1 VIPRIAHFVFGLD
14 EQVEPFHFVH
24 YAAIESCRRVVAPD
38 QIYFHHLHEPWG
50 PWWDAV
56 KPHLTLARIDEVPE
70 VLTADYSSGDVLPIF
85 RYAHHADFIRL
96 DALIEHGGI
105 YADIDTIFVKP
116 LREELFEAQFVIGLE
131 PPARDEITGE
141 WRPSLC
147 NALLLAE
154 PASEFA
160 RAWRER
166 MPAALNGTWNNHSG
180 FLAAELSRTMAGAV
194 RIEPEVSFFAFPA
207 TPDGIKDLLERRAA
221 VPDGAI
227 SIHLWAH
234 LWWERRRRDFV
245 AAHAGW
251 CAPRFLHHAQTT
263 LADLARPYLPAPP
276 DGRAGAWSYI
286 SLDEDSGYGIAG
298 ERCVSALEGSGLE
311 IDWTPMVRV
320 ANGYASPDCAPA
332 RNRVIVAHTMPEY
345 FGPLRAA
352 HPGAFLVG
360 HTVWET
366 DRLPAHWI
374 PALDQVDLLVVPCA
388 MNAEV
393 IAASPVSTPV
403 VVIPHVAPAPLSGGG
418 LSIDPEVFVFY
429 TIAEWTTRKTV
440 FNTVRAYLD
449 AFSGRDNVLLI
460 VKTSAR
466 DHTGPLLRQEQA
478 VGPGTTSWALARLMA
493 GRPDPPAVRLIAGTI
508 RERDVL
514 ALHRRGD
521 CFVSLSRSEGWGLG
535 GFDAAAYGTPVVTTG
550 WGGQLDYL
558 GDSPYLVDYELV
570 AVHDPL
576 GEPSYTPDQRWA
588 EPSVSH
594 GAALLAQ
601 IAADPRP
608 AREWAAVKGEEIRM
622 RYQPSAIAGAFR
634 EAVAEHVP
642 R

>member
-1 VIPRIAHFVFGLD
+1 
-14 EQVEPFHFVH
+14 
-24 YAAIESCRRVVAPD
+24 
-38 QIYFHHLHEPWG
+38 
-50 PWWDAV
+50 
-56 KPHLTLARIDEVPE
+56 
-70 VLTADYSSGDVLPIF
+70 
-85 RYAHHADFIRL
+85 
-96 DALIEHGGI
+96 
-105 YADIDTIFVKP
+105 
-116 LREELFEAQFVIGLE
+116 
-131 PPARDEITGE
+131 
-141 WRPSLC
+141 
-147 NALLLAE
+147 
-154 PASEFA
+154 
-160 RAWRER
+160 
-166 MPAALNGTWNNHSG
+166 M
-180 FLAAELSRTMAGAV
+180 
-194 RIEPEVSFFAFPA
+194 
-207 TPDGIKDLLERRAA
+207 
-221 VPDGAI
+221 
-227 SIHLWAH
+227 
-234 LWWERRRRDFV
+234 
-245 AAHAGW
+245 
-251 CAPRFLHHAQTT
+251 
-263 LADLARPYLPAPP
+263 
-276 DGRAGAWSYI
+276 
-286 SLDEDSGYGIAG
+286 
-298 ERCVSALEGSGLE
+298 
-311 IDWTPMVRV
+311 
-320 ANGYASPDCAPA
+320 
-332 RNRVIVAHTMPEY
+332 
-345 FGPLRAA
+345 
-352 HPGAFLVG
+352 
-360 HTVWET
+360 
-366 DRLPAHWI
+366 
-374 PALDQVDLLVVPCA
+374 
-388 MNAEV
+388 
-393 IAASPVSTPV
+393 
-403 VVIPHVAPAPLSGGG
+403 
-418 LSIDPEVFVFY
+418 
-429 TIAEWTTRKTV
+429 
-440 FNTVRAYLD
+440 RAYLD